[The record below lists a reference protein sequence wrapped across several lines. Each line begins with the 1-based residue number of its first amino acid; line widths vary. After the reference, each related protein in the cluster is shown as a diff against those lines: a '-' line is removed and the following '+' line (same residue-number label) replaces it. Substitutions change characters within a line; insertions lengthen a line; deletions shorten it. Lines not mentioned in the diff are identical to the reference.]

1 MQDFQYPTI
10 LHCEAMKVGDSR
22 QTRYDILVALKVKNW
37 LSIDSAISQYMQ
49 KLGYQF
55 LYSHEALAVNHY
67 LERTIEHYSTVLAL
81 CDQLSEQQPISC
93 KAVAIL
99 SREADPL
106 DDLKFVEIDTHS
118 IPKEVAQADS
128 NYWLRPWINS
138 DLKALLFAANLP
150 SNSDVLANE
159 VPSEKIHTY
168 LLLDASAYIEHRG
181 VFDLDLIS
189 DCPVMCMFTGEAAQT
204 LKMSA
209 PYLLDLTIDEK
220 VYQDDGSVPHF
231 HRRYFEKMWGENVGV
246 FIQSS
251 ASMKDIHLHF
261 RKFLKFD
268 FEEKNNRFFRYWD
281 PRVLKVHLPNL
292 ANYPK
297 ACYKFFNVPNT
308 QQGEKY
314 PPVTFIYEDH
324 AGLEL
329 RTSKHNEKQ
338 AGLIDSSEQ
347 LINTKIARFNS
358 SAYGQIQQL
367 DQAFDIDIRS
377 QQEPSLYEIIE
388 QGFIAYTVQQFCLKT
403 AYWLVEHYGQKQLA
417 QLSISTFL
425 AQQIPLLRQQYQL
438 ASEYEFNYAL
448 AGCYLLQMPIAEI
461 PDVFTQHLAN
471 FALSP
476 AQRAENFLIAIQQS
490 ANTELAAASM
500 SQQIKDYK

>member
-22 QTRYDILVALKVKNW
+22 QTRYDMLVALKVKNW
-37 LSIDSAISQYMQ
+37 LNIDSAISQYMQ

-67 LERTIEHYSTVLAL
+67 LERTIEHYSTVLEL

-93 KAVAIL
+93 KTVAVL

-118 IPKEVAQADS
+118 IPKEVPQVDS

-150 SNSDVLANE
+150 SNNDVLANE
-159 VPSEKIHTY
+159 TPSGKIHTY

-189 DCPVMCMFTGEAAQT
+189 DCPAMCMFTGEAAQT

-251 ASMKDIHLHF
+251 ASMKDIHQHF

-292 ANYPK
+292 ANYRK
-297 ACYKFFNVPNT
+297 ACHKFFNVPNT

-314 PPVTFIYEDH
+314 SPVTFIYEDH
-324 AGLEL
+324 TAIKAIE
-329 RTSKHNEKQ
+329 NNN
-338 AGLIDSSEQ
+338 EQ
-347 LINTKIARFNS
+347 LINTKVARFNS
-358 SAYGQIQQL
+358 SAYEQIQQR
-367 DQAFDIDIRS
+367 DQAFDIDIKS
-377 QQEPSLYEIIE
+377 QQEPALYEIIE

-403 AYWLVEHYGQKQLA
+403 AYWLVEHYGEKQIA

-425 AQQIPLLRQQYQL
+425 AQQIPLLTQQYQL
-438 ASEYEFNYAL
+438 TSEYEFNYAL
-448 AGCYLLQMPIAEI
+448 AGCYLLQMPIAKI
-461 PDVFTQHLAN
+461 PDVFTQYLAN

-476 AQRAENFLIAIQQS
+476 AQRTENFLNAIQQS